1 MRPPAERVALN
12 DLVSLCLA
20 QKAVKTARTKSRRGL
35 PGICSPGIIQHLNSV
50 IHLSGIDMQYNVE
63 RDPYA
68 YLREGVSYANHQP
81 ADATYRMDA
90 IRPGFHRRLPAIDP
104 STARR
109 DHQHP
114 DPAGGA
120 GRHLFRRAWR
130 QGRHSSR
137 VRHSV
142 THLQFSPWRSAR
154 ISHTIRNTDT
164 AESRHTGAV
173 TAAPTKRYGNSIPTA
188 PRIIRQSWQIQQVR
202 RAIGALTGRTTS
214 LG

>member
-1 MRPPAERVALN
+1 
-12 DLVSLCLA
+12 
-20 QKAVKTARTKSRRGL
+20 
-35 PGICSPGIIQHLNSV
+35 
-50 IHLSGIDMQYNVE
+50 MQYNVE

-104 STARR
+104 STAGR

-130 QGRHSSR
+130 QGRHPSR
-137 VRHSV
+137 VRPSV

-164 AESRHTGAV
+164 SRISSHRRRYCRSNQEVWRLHTHSPPHHPVVQADTAGSAGDRGASRSNDQSGMILPQAHPPKSTVESL
-173 TAAPTKRYGNSIPTA
+173 
-188 PRIIRQSWQIQQVR
+188 QVFR
-202 RAIGALTGRTTS
+202 
-214 LG
+214 